1 MMAPAPSASRPRPV
15 PREDTSPLWGS
26 RGRVATRSGSRNRAR
41 ERVQGRRGVGD
52 RELNEGLADPW
63 ARHQMVLS
71 QLDGLRQRRWA
82 VALDPFGRRPQQPSD
97 ELFQDHQIDDCLNVA
112 NFGHQP
118 LAAGVSE
125 LLGHHKG
132 PTVIPQ
138 LHRAEALTMLF
149 GGTADALKD
158 GPLEIVVGQEACY
171 QQLLCCHLCLPRQQR
186 DQTHRPLGARPATR
200 LRCFL
205 KEVHERLR
213 VVLWTHLHQRDVG
226 DGGGCDG
233 APEDL
238 PVFILRLDQQAEP
251 ILLFQLEVHQRLVL
265 RLVKTSK
272 SLHKLR
278 KWRGLSW
285 LHGGVSSSSS
295 RVSAPM

>member
-63 ARHQMVLS
+63 ACHQMVLS

-97 ELFQDHQIDDCLNVA
+97 ELFQDHQIDDCLDVA

-200 LRCFL
+200 SAVFSKRSTNASGSSCGPIFISGTWAMEEAVMGLLRIC
-205 KEVHERLR
+205 RSSSCA
-213 VVLWTHLHQRDVG
+213 W
-226 DGGGCDG
+226 
-233 APEDL
+233 
-238 PVFILRLDQQAEP
+238 
-251 ILLFQLEVHQRLVL
+251 
-265 RLVKTSK
+265 TSK
-272 SLHKLR
+272 RNRSSCSSLR
-278 KWRGLSW
+278 ST
-285 LHGGVSSSSS
+285 
-295 RVSAPM
+295 SAWCCVW